1 MLKLNHLT
9 GFGSGVAAAAG
20 DVTSYVFDG
29 ASYLQIPDHADW
41 NFSTGNFTIEG
52 WFRCDG
58 WSTDDVILYDQYVD
72 TNNRIQ
78 LIAANAGG
86 GNTNL
91 QMRITDGGSTTNE
104 YSGNVARVDN
114 VWVHLAV
121 VRDGNTMRFWGDGVD
136 IGTSDCTGNDYTNL
150 AADIKIGD
158 TDDDAGGAD
167 AFSGYIDEYRI
178 SDTARYTTGFTPT
191 TTQFTSDANTLLLIH
206 GGEAYTGALTGE
218 TTQSC
223 VTFDGT
229 TDYLS
234 VPDHADWEF
243 GAGEFTVDFWINT
256 TQTGTADRF
265 MGRWGADGK
274 RTFCL
279 QFGSDNKLHCYYS
292 DDGAYSATFQIE
304 ENDANTINDGAWHH
318 VAVTGNTTDNLVK
331 MFIDGTVQTDTEA
344 MTTIFANDLSWL
356 IGDAGL
362 GESINANL
370 SEIRIL
376 KGAAAWTTSF
386 TPSTT
391 RYTSDANTVLLIH
404 GDENSGGTAAFTDSG
419 NTGHTV
425 TPTGNAFLGNGGTFT
440 DSGNTGHTVI
450 EIGQAQKETAQEFKF
465 ADDGVGYFFDGTG
478 DYLSIPDHAD
488 FFFSTA
494 DFTIDFWFYPQT
506 IDESIIWQQGYDQIK
521 YGDATPTLKINLG
534 GASVTSGTLLR
545 PNIWYHVMVTRNSTT
560 INVYLNGVNDGSV
573 ADGTQVNNSTIVA
586 IGANTA
592 GNLPFE
598 GYIDEFR
605 ISTVERE
612 SSGFTPPTAQYTSD
626 ANTVLLIHGGETKS
640 GTTGSGATFTDS
652 GNTGHT
658 VTEVGNAI
666 ESTGNLYKF

>member
-9 GFGSGVAAAAG
+9 GFGSGAAAAA
-20 DVTSYVFDG
+20 DTPTSYAFDG
-29 ASYLQIPDHADW
+29 TGDYLEVPDHADW
-41 NFSTGNFTIEG
+41 DIFGNTDNKTLECFIKLNAPNIDATFFHQWEDGNNNWVFAHSSTSGL
-52 WFRCDG
+52 WFG
-58 WSTDDVILYDQYVD
+58 LKS
-72 TNNRIQ
+72 
-78 LIAANAGG
+78 G
-86 GNTNL
+86 GNWEV
-91 QMRITDGGSTTNE
+91 QGWYGG
-104 YSGNVARVDN
+104 
-114 VWVHLAV
+114 
-121 VRDGNTMRFWGDGVD
+121 
-136 IGTSDCTGNDYTNL
+136 I
-150 AADIKIGD
+150 
-158 TDDDAGGAD
+158 
-167 AFSGYIDEYRI
+167 I
-178 SDTARYTTGFTPT
+178 SDTDWHHVALVKVNTEYGTYLDGVQVFFVDDATTDTLAGVLTVGERGGNMTNGFIDEARIYDGNPFSGAPNVGLTDTITVPT
-191 TTQFTSDANTLLLIH
+191 TQHTSDANTLLLIH
-206 GGEAYTGALTGE
+206 GGETYNDTYL
-218 TTQSC
+218 
-223 VTFDGT
+223 FDGSDSLT
-229 TDYLS
+229 T
-234 VPDHADWEF
+234 PDHANWDF
-243 GAGEFTVDFWINT
+243 GASDFTIEAWYYFTSLSGTEILASWYSGGTGFLFRVYATGQLEFYSGDGGIDPSGGAGDV
-256 TQTGTADRF
+256 GT
-265 MGRWGADGK
+265 
-274 RTFCL
+274 
-279 QFGSDNKLHCYYS
+279 N
-292 DDGAYSATFQIE
+292 
-304 ENDANTINDGAWHH
+304 AWHH
-318 VAVTGNTTDNLVK
+318 VAVSRNGSNVRV
-331 MFIDGTVQTDTEA
+331 FVDGTQTAIDSSGGG
-344 MTTIFANDLSWL
+344 NL
-356 IGDAGL
+356 GDAAQTLTLCGSFN
-362 GESINANL
+362 GNMDEFRISDNA
-370 SEIRIL
+370 RYT
-376 KGAAAWTTSF
+376 AAF
-386 TPSTT
+386 TPSLDF
-391 RYTSDANTVLLIH
+391 SDDANTLLLIKSTESL
-404 GDENSGGTAAFTDSG
+404 DSGASGSGATFTDTSGVHTITETGNAIRSGARSFTDSG

-425 TPTGNAFLGNGGTFT
+425 TENGNA
-440 DSGNTGHTVI
+440 
-450 EIGQAQKETAQEFKF
+450 QRETAQEFKF

>member
-9 GFGSGVAAAAG
+9 GFGSGAAAAA
-20 DVTSYVFDG
+20 DTPTSYAFDG
-29 ASYLQIPDHADW
+29 TGDYLEVPDHADW
-41 NFSTGNFTIEG
+41 DIFGNTDNKTLECFIKLNAPNIDATFFHQWEDGNNNWVFAHSSTSGL
-52 WFRCDG
+52 WFG
-58 WSTDDVILYDQYVD
+58 LKS
-72 TNNRIQ
+72 
-78 LIAANAGG
+78 G
-86 GNTNL
+86 GNWEV
-91 QMRITDGGSTTNE
+91 QGWYGG
-104 YSGNVARVDN
+104 
-114 VWVHLAV
+114 
-121 VRDGNTMRFWGDGVD
+121 
-136 IGTSDCTGNDYTNL
+136 I
-150 AADIKIGD
+150 
-158 TDDDAGGAD
+158 
-167 AFSGYIDEYRI
+167 I
-178 SDTARYTTGFTPT
+178 SDTDWHHVALVKVNTEYGTYLDGVQVFFVDDASTDTLAGVLTVGERGGNMTNGFIDEARIYDGNPFSGAPNVGLTDTITVPT
-191 TTQFTSDANTLLLIH
+191 TQHTSDANTLLLIH
-206 GGEAYTGALTGE
+206 GGETYNDTYL
-218 TTQSC
+218 
-223 VTFDGT
+223 FDGSDSLT
-229 TDYLS
+229 T
-234 VPDHADWEF
+234 PDHANWDF
-243 GAGEFTVDFWINT
+243 GASDFTIEAWYYFTSLSGTEILASWYSGGTGFLFRVYATGQLEFYSGDGGIDPSGGAGDV
-256 TQTGTADRF
+256 GT
-265 MGRWGADGK
+265 
-274 RTFCL
+274 
-279 QFGSDNKLHCYYS
+279 N
-292 DDGAYSATFQIE
+292 
-304 ENDANTINDGAWHH
+304 AWHH
-318 VAVTGNTTDNLVK
+318 VAVSRNGSNVRV
-331 MFIDGTVQTDTEA
+331 FVDGTQTAIDSSGGG
-344 MTTIFANDLSWL
+344 NL
-356 IGDAGL
+356 GDAAQTLTLCGSFN
-362 GESINANL
+362 GNMDEFRISDNA
-370 SEIRIL
+370 RYT
-376 KGAAAWTTSF
+376 AAF
-386 TPSTT
+386 TPSLDF
-391 RYTSDANTVLLIH
+391 SDDANTLLLIKSTESL
-404 GDENSGGTAAFTDSG
+404 DSGASGSGATFTDTSGVHTITETGNAIRSGARSFTDSG

-425 TPTGNAFLGNGGTFT
+425 TENGNA
-440 DSGNTGHTVI
+440 
-450 EIGQAQKETAQEFKF
+450 QRETAQEFKF

>member
-1 MLKLNHLT
+1 
-9 GFGSGVAAAAG
+9 
-20 DVTSYVFDG
+20 
-29 ASYLQIPDHADW
+29 
-41 NFSTGNFTIEG
+41 
-52 WFRCDG
+52 
-58 WSTDDVILYDQYVD
+58 
-72 TNNRIQ
+72 
-78 LIAANAGG
+78 
-86 GNTNL
+86 
-91 QMRITDGGSTTNE
+91 
-104 YSGNVARVDN
+104 
-114 VWVHLAV
+114 
-121 VRDGNTMRFWGDGVD
+121 
-136 IGTSDCTGNDYTNL
+136 
-150 AADIKIGD
+150 
-158 TDDDAGGAD
+158 
-167 AFSGYIDEYRI
+167 
-178 SDTARYTTGFTPT
+178 
-191 TTQFTSDANTLLLIH
+191 LLLIKST
-206 GGEAYTGALTGE
+206 ESLDSGA
-218 TTQSC
+218 S
-223 VTFDGT
+223 
-229 TDYLS
+229 
-234 VPDHADWEF
+234 
-243 GAGEFTVDFWINT
+243 
-256 TQTGTADRF
+256 
-265 MGRWGADGK
+265 
-274 RTFCL
+274 
-279 QFGSDNKLHCYYS
+279 GS
-292 DDGAYSATFQIE
+292 GATFT
-304 ENDANTINDGAWHH
+304 DTSGVHTITE
-318 VAVTGNTTDNLVK
+318 TGN
-331 MFIDGTVQTDTEA
+331 A
-344 MTTIFANDLSWL
+344 
-356 IGDAGL
+356 
-362 GESINANL
+362 
-370 SEIRIL
+370 IRS
-376 KGAAAWTTSF
+376 GARS
-386 TPSTT
+386 
-391 RYTSDANTVLLIH
+391 
-404 GDENSGGTAAFTDSG
+404 FTDSG

-425 TPTGNAFLGNGGTFT
+425 TENGNA
-440 DSGNTGHTVI
+440 
-450 EIGQAQKETAQEFKF
+450 QRETEQEFKF

-534 GASVTSGTLLR
+534 GATVTSGTLLR